1 MTEPR
6 LTVTGVPETVAALNA
21 FGERAANDLEVAA
34 QAAALVAAGASVRA
48 PVRTGALAGSYTVVE
63 RYVVSDLPYAGP
75 IEFGTAIM
83 PAFNVIGG
91 AMEEN
96 AEQVAIMY
104 ADWLATQADAV
115 GLEGKSG

>member
-1 MTEPR
+1 
-6 LTVTGVPETVAALNA
+6 
-21 FGERAANDLEVAA
+21 
-34 QAAALVAAGASVRA
+34 
-48 PVRTGALAGSYTVVE
+48 
-63 RYVVSDLPYAGP
+63 
-75 IEFGTAIM
+75 M